1 MLFPKDT
8 IDYQLIDCGNFRKLE
23 RFGKIIVDRPE
34 IEASWKPNLSKKEW
48 EKADWHFFE
57 QKGKTGIWT
66 NNTNA
71 PNSWKISYKTDKD
84 SYNFLLKI
92 TAFKHV
98 GIFPEQA
105 VNWEF
110 IEENLN
116 LISGEKKV
124 LNLFA
129 YTGAASV
136 VAAKSNATV
145 TNVDSVKQVVNWGKE
160 NAELN
165 KVDTIRWIQEDALKY
180 VDRALRRGE
189 KFQGIIMDPPA
200 YGHGPKK
207 EIWKLEK
214 NLPEL
219 LNKVIQLVDP
229 KNHFLILNTYSSK
242 LNSEEFQSIL
252 KNTESFPKEY
262 TNEVLGLSSANQQN
276 LPLGNLVRFSKLKY
290 S

>member
-1 MLFPKDT
+1 MLFPKDS

-34 IEASWKPNLSKKEW
+34 IEASWKPNLPKKEW

-57 QKGKTGIWT
+57 QKGKTGIWS
-66 NNTNA
+66 NKTNA
-71 PNSWKISYKTDKD
+71 PNSWKISYKTDKG
-84 SYNFLLKI
+84 SYNFQLKI

-145 TNVDSVKQVVNWGKE
+145 TNVDSVKQVINWGKE

-165 KVDTIRWIQEDALKY
+165 KVDTIRWIQEDALKF

-242 LNSEEFQSIL
+242 LNSEEFQNIL

>member
-34 IEASWKPNLSKKEW
+34 IEASWKPNLPKKEW

-71 PNSWKISYKTDKD
+71 PNSWKISYKADKG
-84 SYNFLLKI
+84 SYNFQLKI

-145 TNVDSVKQVVNWGKE
+145 TNVDSVKQVINWGKE

-165 KVDTIRWIQEDALKY
+165 KVDTIRWIQEDALKF

-219 LNKVIQLVDP
+219 LNKVIRLVDP

-242 LNSEEFQSIL
+242 LNSEEFQRIL

-262 TNEVLGLSSANQQN
+262 TNEILGLSSANHQN
-276 LPLGNLVRFSKLKY
+276 LPLGNLVRFSK
-290 S
+290 